1 MPDDTL
7 ELSALLDDSGGA
19 EDGYA
24 RWMGEREAK
33 GRTAMSAH
41 RILLPMED
49 DIRPRDSVSGAGCD
63 DSQGSEDIRIL
74 EAQLAVEEARAEA
87 LQAKREAEQKES
99 AVRIS
104 QARLRIA
111 EANLSRSRSRIYGEG
126 EPAKGST
133 SLSEYPSG
141 SRAGHDRVR
150 DSSGGGA

>member
-24 RWMGEREAK
+24 RWMGEKEAK

-63 DSQGSEDIRIL
+63 SQDSEDIRIL

-87 LQAKREAEQKES
+87 LQA
-99 AVRIS
+99 
-104 QARLRIA
+104 
-111 EANLSRSRSRIYGEG
+111 
-126 EPAKGST
+126 
-133 SLSEYPSG
+133 
-141 SRAGHDRVR
+141 
-150 DSSGGGA
+150 